1 MNHTEIRVVTGPANY
16 FSHAG
21 SLGRLTDFFTP
32 EQLSH
37 AVWVF
42 GERAI
47 AAARP
52 YLPEAF
58 ERAGAKH
65 LQFTGHCSE
74 RHVAQL
80 AHACNDDR
88 QVVIGVGGGALLD
101 TAKALA
107 RRLALPFVAI
117 PTIAATC
124 AAWTP
129 LSVWYNDA
137 GQALQFEI
145 FDDANFLVLVEPRII
160 LQAPDD
166 YLLAGI
172 GDTLAKWYEAVVLAP
187 QPETLPLTVRLGINS
202 ACAIRDLLLTSSEQ
216 ALADKQQ
223 RRLTQA
229 FCDVVDAIIAGGGM
243 VGGLGERYTRVAA
256 AHAVHNGL
264 TVLPQTEKFLHG
276 TKVAYGILVQSALL
290 GQDDVLAQ
298 LIAAYRRFHLPAR
311 LSELEVDIHNTA
323 EIDRVIAHTLRPV
336 ESIHYLLVTLRL
348 SGLATLSSNA
358 RRLFH
363 HSAHPAARGKILH
376 RSSASDPD
384 ALCAYVPHSCRSLA
398 RQSSFL
404 RPVPDI
410 FRLSKAY
417 RTSLSPVIQ
426 MPSPYS
432 GEGY

>member
-21 SLGRLTDFFTP
+21 SLERLTDFFTP

-37 AVWVF
+37 AVWVY

-58 ERAGAKH
+58 ELAGAKH
-65 LQFTGHCSE
+65 LPFTGHCSE

-298 LIAAYRRFHLPAR
+298 LITAYRRFHLPAR
-311 LSELEVDIHNTA
+311 LSELDVDIHNTA

-336 ESIHYLLVTLRL
+336 ESIHYLPVTLTPD
-348 SGLATLSSNA
+348 TL
-358 RRLFH
+358 R
-363 HSAHPAARGKILH
+363 AAFEK
-376 RSSASDPD
+376 
-384 ALCAYVPHSCRSLA
+384 VE
-398 RQSSFL
+398 F
-404 RPVPDI
+404 
-410 FRLSKAY
+410 FR
-417 RTSLSPVIQ
+417 I
-426 MPSPYS
+426 
-432 GEGY
+432 